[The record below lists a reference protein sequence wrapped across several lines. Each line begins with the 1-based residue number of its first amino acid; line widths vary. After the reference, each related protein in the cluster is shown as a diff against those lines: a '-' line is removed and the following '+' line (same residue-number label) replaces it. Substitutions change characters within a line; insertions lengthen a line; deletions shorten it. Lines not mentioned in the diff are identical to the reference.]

1 MSIDKFLEHALEHY
15 ERKLSEEKERF
26 GVMGIADAWVENNSR
41 KVVCNDE
48 DGGAGDIW
56 TELSKQSGLHLHVDY
71 APGDPQCVFAVL
83 SKEPVPRPGQLY
95 ELWLIVESLKTDDEG
110 ENIERLQWYDGPYKI
125 EVPESI
131 FGD

>member
-15 ERKLSEEKERF
+15 EGKLSEEKERF

-83 SKEPVPRPGQLY
+83 SKE
-95 ELWLIVESLKTDDEG
+95 SLKTDDEG